1 MSNQSLGSVFTRGLI
16 KENPLLVLL
25 LGMCP
30 SLAVTTSVMNGLGMG
45 VAVIF
50 VLMCSNIVISLLRKV
65 IPSAVRIPAF
75 VVVIAS
81 FVTIVDMVME
91 GFAPD
96 LHAALGVFIPLI
108 VVNCII
114 LARAEAF
121 ASKNSVLASAID
133 GLGMGLGF
141 TLALV
146 LVSAV
151 REILGNGSILGIN
164 ILGEGFAAS
173 PVLIMILPPG
183 GFLTLGIIIAI
194 MNKLRRA

>member
-1 MSNQSLGSVFTRGLI
+1 
-16 KENPLLVLL
+16 
-25 LGMCP
+25 
-30 SLAVTTSVMNGLGMG
+30 MG
-45 VAVIF
+45 AAVIF

-65 IPSAVRIPAF
+65 IPSAVCIPAF

>member
-1 MSNQSLGSVFTRGLI
+1 MSDQSLGSVFTAGIIR
-16 KENPLLVLL
+16 ENPLLVLL

-121 ASKNSVLASAID
+121 ASKNSILASAID
-133 GLGMGLGF
+133 GLGMGLGY

-194 MNKLRRA
+194 MTKLRRA

>member
-1 MSNQSLGSVFTRGLI
+1 MAEARLSQVFTRGLL
-16 KENPLLVLL
+16 KENPLFVLL

-30 SLAVTTSVMNGLGMG
+30 ALAVTTSVINGLGMG
-45 VAVIF
+45 AAVIF
-50 VLMCSNIVISLLRKV
+50 VLTCSNLVIALLRKV

-81 FVTIVDMVME
+81 FVTVVDMVME

-121 ASKNSVLASAID
+121 ASKNPVLSSIVD
-133 GLGMGLGF
+133 GLGMGIGY
-141 TLALV
+141 TIALV
-146 LVSAV
+146 VIAAF
-151 REILGNGSILGIN
+151 RELLGNGSLLGVN
-164 ILGEGFAAS
+164 LLGQGFAAS
-173 PVLIMILPPG
+173 PVLVMILPPG
-183 GFLTLGIIIAI
+183 GFLTLGLIIAGL
-194 MNKLRRA
+194 NKLRRA

>member
-1 MSNQSLGSVFTRGLI
+1 MSNQSLGSVFTAGIIR
-16 KENPLLVLL
+16 ENPLLVLL

-45 VAVIF
+45 AAVIF
-50 VLMCSNIVISLLRKV
+50 VLMCSNIVISLLRKI

-108 VVNCII
+108 VVNCVI

-164 ILGEGFAAS
+164 ILGEGFVAS
-173 PVLIMILPPG
+173 PVLIMILFPG

>member
-1 MSNQSLGSVFTRGLI
+1 MSNQSLGSVFTRGLV

-30 SLAVTTSVMNGLGMG
+30 ALAVTTSVMNGLGMG
-45 VAVIF
+45 AAVIF

-108 VVNCII
+108 VVNCVI

>member
-1 MSNQSLGSVFTRGLI
+1 MSNQSLGSVFTAGIIR
-16 KENPLLVLL
+16 ENPLLVLL

-121 ASKNSVLASAID
+121 ASKNSILASAID
-133 GLGMGLGF
+133 GLGMGLGY

-194 MNKLRRA
+194 MTKLRRA

>member
-1 MSNQSLGSVFTRGLI
+1 MSNQSLGSVFTRVLI
-16 KENPLLVLL
+16 KEIPLLVLL

>member
-45 VAVIF
+45 AAVIF

-96 LHAALGVFIPLI
+96 LHAALG
-108 VVNCII
+108 
-114 LARAEAF
+114 
-121 ASKNSVLASAID
+121 
-133 GLGMGLGF
+133 
-141 TLALV
+141 
-146 LVSAV
+146 
-151 REILGNGSILGIN
+151 
-164 ILGEGFAAS
+164 
-173 PVLIMILPPG
+173 
-183 GFLTLGIIIAI
+183 
-194 MNKLRRA
+194 